1 VRDELRG
8 CTLDELVEAHPQKR
22 QLDELRLALARTRA
36 ELAALE
42 AAKRKGE
49 LQGGRGAWQ
58 GDFEVDQFDGAAP
71 VSDATAPQLKARIAK
86 QHGRAFMLEQQIL
99 SSILRSADVIC
110 CTALASASAA
120 LRALD
125 FPLVFFD
132 EGSMATEAVSLVPL
146 MKGCAQL
153 AVIGDHRQLPPVV
166 TSAAARR
173 EGLALSLFERLLR
186 RADVPSTMLDTQHR
200 MHPRLAAF
208 PNAAFYNGALHDG
221 APTLAIPAVQSRFL
235 PAEAGGRIAFVTHSA
250 RETRADKSLVNLG
263 EAALLARI
271 VVDVLVRNAG
281 LRGRDI
287 GIVVPYAAQVRLL
300 RRMLQER
307 ESEEHAALLAL
318 FAKEQGGRAR
328 AAEAKEIEVHTVDG
342 FEGREKRLILF
353 GSVRNSS
360 STAADAAGSVGFLA
374 DVRRLCVALTR
385 AQAALI
391 VVGHLPTWR
400 AARVGAAG
408 AELLASAGA
417 PEDAQLGCQ
426 MLRRFADWAEQCG
439 AVVVCDQETAPALR
453 DDAHELDLFGM

>member
-1 VRDELRG
+1 
-8 CTLDELVEAHPQKR
+8 
-22 QLDELRLALARTRA
+22 
-36 ELAALE
+36 
-42 AAKRKGE
+42 
-49 LQGGRGAWQ
+49 
-58 GDFEVDQFDGAAP
+58 
-71 VSDATAPQLKARIAK
+71 
-86 QHGRAFMLEQQIL
+86 
-99 SSILRSADVIC
+99 
-110 CTALASASAA
+110 
-120 LRALD
+120 
-125 FPLVFFD
+125 
-132 EGSMATEAVSLVPL
+132 
-146 MKGCAQL
+146 
-153 AVIGDHRQLPPVV
+153 
-166 TSAAARR
+166 
-173 EGLALSLFERLLR
+173 
-186 RADVPSTMLDTQHR
+186 
-200 MHPRLAAF
+200 
-208 PNAAFYNGALHDG
+208 
-221 APTLAIPAVQSRFL
+221 
-235 PAEAGGRIAFVTHSA
+235 
-250 RETRADKSLVNLG
+250 
-263 EAALLARI
+263 
-271 VVDVLVRNAG
+271 
-281 LRGRDI
+281 
-287 GIVVPYAAQVRLL
+287 
-300 RRMLQER
+300 MLQER